1 MTHPAFIQGVRIL
14 FTTYAEK
21 THFLGMVPLAWA
33 LKTAGHDVR
42 VASQPELTD
51 VITNTGLTAV
61 PVGRDHT
68 LHQFLKRTEELDGGD
83 EERFDFTENDPAK
96 LTWEYLSSGYSQV
109 VPWWFRL
116 VNDPMI
122 RDLIAFCRSWRPDL
136 VVWEPVTYAGP
147 IAAAAC
153 GAVHARMMWS
163 VDLFTRTRSHFLRVR
178 PPGGR
183 DLLAEW
189 IGAKAGRFG
198 EELTTGHFTIDNVP
212 SSLRQDPAYG
222 LDRGLDYLP
231 MRYVPYNGVSVVP
244 QWLRASPEK
253 PRVALT
259 LGVSSTER
267 LDGYAI
273 SVQEQLDAL
282 ADLDIDLVATV
293 SEAERAGLARV
304 PDNTRLVTFV
314 PLNALAP
321 TCSAIINHGGNGS
334 YCTTLLHGVPQLIVP
349 FFFDGKLRAQY
360 LQDQGAGLTL
370 SCAEATGAGIRERL
384 VRLLDELSFQEN
396 ATRLREEMLALP
408 TPNDLVPEIER
419 RVAELR

>member
-1 MTHPAFIQGVRIL
+1 
-14 FTTYAEK
+14 
-21 THFLGMVPLAWA
+21 MVPLAWA
-33 LKTAGHDVR
+33 LRTAGHDVR

-51 VITNTGLTAV
+51 VITNAGLTAV

-68 LHQFLKRTEELDGGD
+68 LHQFLKRTEELGDG
-83 EERFDFTENDPAK
+83 EERFDFTENDPEK

-116 VNDPMI
+116 VNEPMI
-122 RDLIAFCRSWRPDL
+122 RDLVAFCRSWRPDL
-136 VVWEPVTYAGP
+136 VIWEPVTFAGP
-147 IAAAAC
+147 IAAEAC

-163 VDLFTRTRSHFLRVR
+163 VDLFTRTRAHFLRLR

-183 DLLAEW
+183 DLLGEW
-189 IGAKAGRFG
+189 LAAKAGRFG

-212 SSLRQDPAYG
+212 PSLRADPAHG
-222 LDRGLDYLP
+222 LELDHDYLP

-244 QWLRASPEK
+244 QWLRESPGK

-267 LDGYAI
+267 LDGYAL
-273 SVQEQLDAL
+273 SVQELLDAL
-282 ADLDIDLVATV
+282 DGLDIDLVATV
-293 SEAERAGLARV
+293 SEAERAALERV
-304 PDNTRLVTFV
+304 PDNTRLATFV

-334 YCTTLLHGVPQLIVP
+334 YCTTLLHGVPQLVVP
-349 FFFDGKLRAQY
+349 FFFDGTVRARY
-360 LQDQGAGLTL
+360 LADQGAGLTM
-370 SCAEATGAGIRERL
+370 SCAEVSGDGIRERL
-384 VRLLDELSFQEN
+384 VRLLEEPSFQES

-419 RVAELR
+419 RVAGLR